1 MEFNIETMSLS
12 DLKEIK
18 SILTERLEKK
28 EKWMIAERGHN
39 SKKVCSKHLE
49 PYVRKCPRCQ
59 EHFDQSVYEHM
70 SNNNMFY

>member
-1 MEFNIETMSLS
+1 MEFNIESMSLS

-39 SKKVCSKHLE
+39 YEEYCS
-49 PYVRKCPRCQ
+49 
-59 EHFDQSVYEHM
+59 
-70 SNNNMFY
+70 